1 MNVQI
6 RPFAPA
12 DQGALIA
19 LWQACELT
27 RPWNDPAKDIRRK
40 LDVDPAGLGVAV
52 DERGVLVGSV
62 MVGYEG
68 HRGWINYLAVAPQA
82 RRHGLGRQL
91 MAWAE
96 ALLAARGCPK
106 VNLQIRSENTA
117 VQAFYA
123 ALGYTDDCVMS
134 MGRRLESDL

>member
-52 DERGVLVGSV
+52 DEHGVLVGSV

-123 ALGYTDDCVMS
+123 ALGYTDDRVMS